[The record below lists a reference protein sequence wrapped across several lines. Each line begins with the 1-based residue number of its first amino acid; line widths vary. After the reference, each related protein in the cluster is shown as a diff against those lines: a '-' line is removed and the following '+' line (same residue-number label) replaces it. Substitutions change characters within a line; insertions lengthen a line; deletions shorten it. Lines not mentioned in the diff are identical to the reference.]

1 MKAYKY
7 ITILLI
13 VLLGIFC
20 GRNWGESLA
29 PDTYLYPMICFGLA
43 LIVWGSDY
51 AEKSQDENPL
61 CKAAALRRGC
71 LFEMIDDMPFEMTD
85 TLSF

>member
-20 GRNWGESLA
+20 GRGWGESLT

-51 AEKSQDENPL
+51 AEKSQDDNRKKCGKL
-61 CKAAALRRGC
+61 ILWY
-71 LFEMIDDMPFEMTD
+71 
-85 TLSF
+85 